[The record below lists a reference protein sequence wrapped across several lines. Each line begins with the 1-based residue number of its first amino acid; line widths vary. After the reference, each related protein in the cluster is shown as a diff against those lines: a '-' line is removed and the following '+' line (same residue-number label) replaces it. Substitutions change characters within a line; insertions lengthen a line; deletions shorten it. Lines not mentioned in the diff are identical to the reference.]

1 MSARRKLGEIL
12 VDSGGATPRQVEAAL
27 RAQAGGRRGVKIG
40 SLLVEGGE
48 VSDEAVGRA
57 LADQLS
63 CPYVDPTVQAVD
75 PEILWNLPRA
85 VAEKH
90 LAFAYG
96 RVNRGAKVAMV
107 DPRDGDAVQAIEFT
121 LKMTVY
127 PEVATERKVTE
138 AIRRHYDLEPTAK
151 RMLEG
156 IPRHLRAP
164 TVTPNSLEL
173 DPDAFK
179 SKLGEGQ
186 SGIIDVFNFFLVNA
200 IERGASDIHLEPQP
214 DGVRVRFRIDGLL
227 REVMVLP
234 SWAAQPLVTRV
245 KVVARLDVAENRRA
259 QDGKAR
265 AEIGERNIDLRVSI
279 VPSQFGQSVVI
290 RILDSRTLR
299 VDLGELGW
307 NARALQAYFHMVSQ
321 PQGMVLVVGP
331 TGSGKT
337 TTLYATINR
346 IRSEAASIVTI
357 EDPIEHTL
365 PGIAQ
370 VQVDEKT
377 GMTFAH
383 AIRALLRQ
391 DPNVMVVGEI
401 RDPESAQAA
410 GDAATTGHLVL
421 STMHTNNSV
430 AAVTRFRDLQ
440 VPAYLVGH
448 SLLGVVAQRLVRRVC
463 PQCSIVDLPD
473 EADWERLQLP
483 PEDLGTAVRR
493 VGPGC
498 PTCQYAGYAGRLGCF
513 EVLRVDDGLRQL
525 ILRQADE
532 SELWRYVREA
542 GTITMFEDAL
552 DKVRQGQTTLE
563 EVARLVPVDPWR
575 ERTGRRQRAAAPIP
589 APATPEAPPSA
600 VLGPVV
606 DVEGPDPLTAEE
618 LPDLSVVSLDE
629 PVAPTP
635 APITVAGGRARVLVV
650 DDTEEILQLIGVAL
664 EDSYEVVFAR
674 DGVEALEAVA
684 RLQPDV
690 VVLDVMM
697 PRLSGSEVCR
707 RLKDDP
713 VTEALP
719 VLILSARG
727 DSAHV
732 KQGFQVGAD
741 DYLPKP
747 FDPEELELRIRA
759 LLRRAGRLA
768 RPAVTG

>member
-1 MSARRKLGEIL
+1 MKARRKLGEIL
-12 VDSGGATPRQVEAAL
+12 VETGAATARQVDAAL
-27 RAQAGGRRGVKIG
+27 LAQAGPRRGTKIG
-40 SLLVEGGE
+40 RLLLEGGG
-48 VSDEAVGRA
+48 VSDEAVARA
-57 LADQLS
+57 LAGQLS
-63 CPYVDPTVQAVD
+63 CPFVDPVGQPVD
-75 PEILWNLPRA
+75 PEVLWKLPRSM
-85 VAEKH
+85 AERH

-96 RVNRGAKVAMV
+96 RVNRGAKVAMA
-107 DPRDGDAVQAIEFT
+107 DPRDGAAIQQIEYT

-127 PEVATERKVTE
+127 PEVATERAVLD
-138 AIRRHYDLEPTAK
+138 AIRRHYDLEPVAQ
-151 RMLEG
+151 RMLDG
-156 IPRHLRAP
+156 VPRHLRAP
-164 TVTPNSLEL
+164 TVAPNSLEL
-173 DPDAFK
+173 DPDAFTT
-179 SKLGEGQ
+179 KLSEGQ
-186 SGIIDVFNFFLVNA
+186 TGIIDVLNFFLVNA

-234 SWAAQPLVTRV
+234 GWASQPLVTRV
-245 KVVARLDVAENRRA
+245 KVIARLDVAENRRT

-299 VDLGELGW
+299 VDLAELGW
-307 NARALQAYFHMVSQ
+307 NPRALQTYFHMVSQ

-346 IRSEAASIVTI
+346 IRSESASIVTI

-365 PGIAQ
+365 AGIAQ

-383 AIRALLRQ
+383 AIRSLLRQ

-430 AAVTRFRDLQ
+430 AAVTRFRDLD

-463 PQCSIVDLPD
+463 PQCSIVDEPD
-473 EADWERLQLP
+473 EGDWERLQLP
-483 PEDLGTAVRR
+483 AEDLGRGVRR

-498 PTCQYAGYAGRLGCF
+498 PACQYAGYAGRVGCF
-513 EVLRVDDGLRQL
+513 EVLRVDDGLRHL

-532 SELWRYVREA
+532 SELWRHVREA
-542 GTITMFEDAL
+542 GTVTMFEDAL
-552 DKVRQGQTTLE
+552 EKVRLGQTTLE

-575 ERTGRRQRAAAPIP
+575 ERITRRARAPVAP
-589 APATPEAPPSA
+589 TPPPPVVEEAPTA
-600 VLGPVV
+600 E
-606 DVEGPDPLTAEE
+606 VEPDPLTAEE
-618 LPDLSVVSLDE
+618 LPDVSIISLDAPQE
-629 PVAPTP
+629 PTP
-635 APITVAGGRARVLVV
+635 APVSVRGGRARVLVV
-650 DDTEEILQLIGVAL
+650 DDTEEILQLIGVSL
-664 EDSYEVVFAR
+664 EDSYDVVFAR

-684 RLQPDV
+684 AHHPDV

-697 PRLSGSEVCR
+697 PRLSGYEVCR
-707 RLKDDP
+707 QLKASP
-713 VTEALP
+713 VTESLP

-768 RPAVTG
+768 RPTVSG